1 MAFKGSFQ
9 LKPFCDSMASLVLRQ
24 WSKLLCANYTVL
36 QGEGLFLAMA
46 VRLLACGRLF
56 VKTYPYFKA
65 LKFLK

>member
-1 MAFKGSFQ
+1 
-9 LKPFCDSMASLVLRQ
+9 MASLVLRQ

-46 VRLLACGRLF
+46 VRLLACGRLC